1 MEEECCCKVGC
12 WRCQV
17 TLQATPEKNPIP
29 ELAQELWNAFFVYAE
44 TRSDP
49 CELQYDDMRIGENSV
64 RFKFKD
70 AWFEVKQTH

>member
-1 MEEECCCKVGC
+1 MEECCCKVGC

-17 TLQATPEKNPIP
+17 TEVANPPETNHIP
-29 ELAQELWNAFFVYAE
+29 ELAQELWNAFFLLSE
-44 TRSDP
+44 TNGSH
-49 CELQYDDMRIGENSV
+49 LQYDDMRIGENSV